1 MAAAD
6 EELVRL
12 EVVLDVVDEARL
24 DAGELD
30 VVGVAEDDE
39 DDEAEGFE
47 LLTVLEDEGDAEL
60 LLDDEA

>member
-24 DAGELD
+24 VAGELD
-30 VVGVAEDDE
+30 GVGVAEDDE
-39 DDEAEGFE
+39 DEGLE
-47 LLTVLEDEGDAEL
+47 LLTVLDEGDAEL
-60 LLDDEA
+60 LLDEET